1 MTEES
6 KPITHECLSCGV
18 EVIAPKSENMFGEE
32 YICDSCRDQTMES
45 LEEAW
50 KKHSAF
56 LDAALN

>member
-1 MTEES
+1 MTEEEE
-6 KPITHECLSCGV
+6 PITHECLSCGV
-18 EVIAPKSENMFGEE
+18 VSKAPKSESMIGEE
-32 YICDSCRDQTMES
+32 YICDSCRDQMMES

>member
-1 MTEES
+1 MTGEPES
-6 KPITHECLSCGV
+6 ISHKCLSCGV
-18 EVIAPKSENMFGEE
+18 EVKAPKSESMVGEE
-32 YICDSCRDQTMES
+32 YICDSCRDQMMES